1 MVGDGLHKP
10 HVSVQNLFAYL
21 LTLHRCLILGF
32 LEIRLQ
38 YLANRGASEQ
48 SGILFEIIT
57 LVSYKYVGG
66 MRNYMHKH
74 IQDLPSSDGAVG
86 ASVTGA
92 SVSPGV
98 VSGAL

>member
-1 MVGDGLHKP
+1 M
-10 HVSVQNLFAYL
+10 
-21 LTLHRCLILGF
+21 
-32 LEIRLQ
+32 
-38 YLANRGASEQ
+38 
-48 SGILFEIIT
+48 T
-57 LVSYKYVGG
+57 LVSYKYLGG
-66 MRNYMHKH
+66 MLNYMHKH